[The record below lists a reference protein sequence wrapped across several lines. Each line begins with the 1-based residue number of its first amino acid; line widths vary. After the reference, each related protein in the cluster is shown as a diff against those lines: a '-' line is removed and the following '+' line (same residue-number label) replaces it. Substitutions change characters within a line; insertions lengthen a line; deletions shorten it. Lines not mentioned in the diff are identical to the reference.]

1 MRFDL
6 DQAVA
11 VLERTPSVLCTL
23 LADLPRGWTRTNE
36 GGESWSAYDVLG
48 HLIHGERTDW
58 VPRARII
65 LDEGEGRTFE
75 PFDRFAQERESHG
88 QSLGDLLT
96 EFARLREENLETLK
110 DLGLSP
116 GDLERRGRHPELGSV
131 TLEELLATWVVH
143 DLGHLAQ
150 IGRAMAAHYA
160 EDVGPWAD
168 YLPVLDRV
176 RS

>member
-11 VLERTPSVLCTL
+11 VLERTPSVLSTL
-23 LADLPRGWTRTNE
+23 LVDLPRGWTRTNE

-65 LDEGEGRTFE
+65 LDEGEGRTFD
-75 PFDRFAQERESHG
+75 PFDRFAQEQESQG
-88 QSLGDLLT
+88 KSLGDLLT
-96 EFARLREENLETLK
+96 EFARLRERNLETLK
-110 DLGLSP
+110 SLELVP
-116 GDLERRGRHPELGSV
+116 GDLERRGLHPELGSV
-131 TLEELLATWVVH
+131 TLGELLATWVVH

-150 IGRAMAAHYA
+150 IGRSMAAHYA
-160 EDVGPWAD
+160 EDVGPWAE
-168 YLPVLDRV
+168 YLPVLDRA